1 MVQSFLLFLGGTSC
15 SETEFQQKHQ
25 VVWSC
30 SNRLRR
36 IASVNWC
43 VSGRKPWAKSGR
55 EQLQQILGNVIGH
68 ERNGRL
74 SFSLRQRL
82 RNCAGTVDEKLRDG
96 ADRAVLQGRAPRR
109 VRTENPMVD
118 AKKRVVL
125 TTSVRRRLSLVTPV
139 ASSTVVVA

>member
-1 MVQSFLLFLGGTSC
+1 M
-15 SETEFQQKHQ
+15 
-25 VVWSC
+25 
-30 SNRLRR
+30 
-36 IASVNWC
+36 NWC

-96 ADRAVLQGRAPRR
+96 LIVRFFRVEHRVESARRTRWSTPR
-109 VRTENPMVD
+109 N
-118 AKKRVVL
+118 
-125 TTSVRRRLSLVTPV
+125 
-139 ASSTVVVA
+139 ASFSRPP